1 MRNAL
6 LMFAIVGSLTLVGS
20 ATSAAGGCHD
30 VSGTFVAVTVVPPEC
45 PSFFCTGGTLSGDL
59 AGTYFFVATGV
70 TPTGDLTGQSTITLE
85 NGAVINGS
93 DTSHLNGDGTFVTT
107 VTVVGG
113 TRQYEHATGQ
123 LSAPGHFTATGT
135 EGTYAGTICLGAAE
149 SDDD

>member
-6 LMFAIVGSLTLVGS
+6 LLFAIVGSLTLVGS
-20 ATSAAGGCHD
+20 ATGAAGGCHD

-70 TPTGDLTGQSTITLE
+70 TP
-85 NGAVINGS
+85 
-93 DTSHLNGDGTFVTT
+93 TSHLNGDGTFVTT